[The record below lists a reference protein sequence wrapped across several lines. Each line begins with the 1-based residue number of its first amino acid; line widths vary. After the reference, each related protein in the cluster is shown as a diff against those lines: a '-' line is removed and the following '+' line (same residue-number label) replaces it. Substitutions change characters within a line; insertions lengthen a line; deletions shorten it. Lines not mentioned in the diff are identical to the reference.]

1 MSKKTPNLKS
11 YYGFTKIPFTKY
23 MWASKMYT
31 ADSQQQL
38 LTGLSLWLQ
47 TKGIALV
54 YGPTGVGKSISLRRF
69 KNDADD
75 RRYDIFYLFN
85 LRLTPLGFMRSLSRV
100 LSLPVLYHQ
109 ADLFDSLSAYLGQYQ
124 QRCNKH
130 PVIIFDDADLLP
142 DQLLETLRL
151 LANFDMDS
159 DDRVSFILSGTHKLA
174 ARIRSGQNESLKQR
188 IGFSHQ
194 LTGFT
199 IDDAIA
205 YVQFHLDRAEAPA
218 KLFSSNAVKTIFHYA
233 KGLPRVINQ
242 IAIQALIRAAI
253 KGKQVI
259 DADFLKHHVFV
270 NSLFDNNL
278 DEHQLS

>member
-1 MSKKTPNLKS
+1 MNKKAPDLKS
-11 YYGFTKIPFTKY
+11 YFGFTKMPFTKY

-31 ADSQQQL
+31 AASQQQL

-47 TKGIALV
+47 AKGMALV

-69 KNDADD
+69 KTDIDE

-109 ADLFDSLSAYLGQYQ
+109 ADLFDALSAYLGQYQ

-130 PVIIFDDADLLP
+130 PVIIFDDADTLA
-142 DQLLETLRL
+142 DELLELLRV
-151 LANFDMDS
+151 LANFDMDGE
-159 DDRVSFILSGTHKLA
+159 DRVSFILSGTQKLA

-205 YVQFHLDRAEAPA
+205 YVRFHLDRADAPA
-218 KLFSSNAVKTIFHYA
+218 RVFTQNAVKTIFHYA
-233 KGLPRVINQ
+233 MGLPRVINQ
-242 IAIQALIRAAI
+242 IALQSLIRAAI
-253 KGKQVI
+253 CGKQTI
-259 DADFLKHHVFV
+259 DAKFLKQQVLV
-270 NSLFDNNL
+270 NSLFDNKL
-278 DEHQLS
+278 DEHQPS